1 MLYRLHPPLSRP
13 ARAALTLWLIAALL
27 WAPIWGQSHGIAHQ
41 LRQAAAPAAVAAPVL
56 VEQDQGHTPG
66 SALCQVLD
74 HLGHAS
80 ALTAWPLAT
89 AVGALP
95 SSLPVVAMGCAV
107 VLRPLWAAPARAPP
121 SRT

>member
-1 MLYRLHPPLSRP
+1 MSSRLHLSLSRP

-74 HLGHAS
+74 HLGHVS
-80 ALTAWPLAT
+80 ALTAWPLAM
-89 AVGALP
+89 ALGGLP
-95 SSLPVVAMGCAV
+95 SSVPVLATWCAV
-107 VLRPLWAAPARAPP
+107 ALRPLWAAPARAPP